1 MSFARDMADFGPRV
15 TEFETEQETQQQEFD
30 AQLQTF
36 EDAYEVLLGFDV
48 ISTNQTLVTG
58 QQVISEAASDITVTL
73 PATPTIGDS
82 VAISNQG
89 TGTVTVARNG
99 SNIKSVADDGA
110 LAAGKSTRL
119 SYVNATIGWAE
130 L

>member
-15 TEFETEQETQQQEFD
+15 NEFE
-30 AQLQTF
+30 AS
-36 EDAYEVLLGFDV
+36 YEVLLGFDV
-48 ISTNQTLVTG
+48 ISTNQTLVAG
-58 QQVISEAASDITVTL
+58 QQVISEAASNITVTL
-73 PATPTIGDS
+73 PATPAAGDQVS
-82 VAISNQG
+82 IANQG

-99 SNIKSVADDGA
+99 SNIKSTADDGA
-110 LAAGKSTRL
+110 LAPGKSTRL